1 MIKKYYEIQTVPLP
15 LSDENEPKIL
25 YLSQDVT
32 EDRKNRLMLDAALQA
47 AKLVVFEYNFYND
60 LITGNDAL
68 RELFEFDTEKPIKLN
83 DIDQKLH
90 PEDKSKW
97 KSILK
102 KGIKTGEFHEEFRL
116 QLKNGTKHIRVTGKI
131 QFDIDKFPQ
140 SAIATV
146 LDITEDKQ
154 LLYKISESE
163 ERFRR
168 IADSAPVTIWIT
180 DGDDKCTY
188 INQTWLEY
196 TGSDL
201 EDCLNDGWLKYIH
214 PEDRRRAMESFLVA
228 SEERE
233 AFELEYMVQGKDGSY
248 GWFLN
253 RAHPRFDE
261 DGTFDGF
268 VGVNINITEQKE
280 FSQEL
285 KKQVAERTDELEKS
299 NEELVKLNMNLE
311 EYAHVASHDLQEP
324 VRKIRTFNSLLLDK
338 KDDVE
343 TVAKYGEKIEK
354 SAERM
359 TNLIRNI
366 LDYSRLR
373 EGQSGLEFLDLDE
386 ILEELESDLELMIEE
401 NDVNISSGK
410 LGTIYGVKIQIFQL
424 FANLVRNSIKF
435 NSNKPSISITAST
448 IKGEKIEAGFN
459 AEVETKYKKLT
470 FVDNGIGFANDQRET
485 IFKPFKRLH
494 SRNEYSGTGIGL
506 AICKRIVDFHQGFI
520 DVKSEEGK
528 GSEFSVYF
536 PIESEK

>member
-1 MIKKYYEIQTVPLP
+1 
-15 LSDENEPKIL
+15 
-25 YLSQDVT
+25 
-32 EDRKNRLMLDAALQA
+32 
-47 AKLVVFEYNFYND
+47 
-60 LITGNDAL
+60 
-68 RELFEFDTEKPIKLN
+68 
-83 DIDQKLH
+83 
-90 PEDKSKW
+90 
-97 KSILK
+97 
-102 KGIKTGEFHEEFRL
+102 
-116 QLKNGTKHIRVTGKI
+116 I